1 MKTTNN
7 TNIQLDTEN
16 HQLTRIERV
25 LDYIHT
31 HIDQPLSVE
40 LLAKKSCWSRWQL
53 QRVFLSE
60 TNQTVAHY
68 VRELKLSLAA
78 ELLLSGNERI
88 VDIAL
93 NCGFN
98 SEVSFTRAFKQLFNC
113 SPSAYRKRGQRI
125 GLKTPLKATMPIHEA
140 HEIKKRLLQIRVER
154 KAEFF
159 LHGVKGEIQGLCANE
174 PNFAN
179 VVPTIWQ
186 QMHQLTGQTA
196 PLTVPAYGVI
206 DTHDIDEGKP
216 IPYWA
221 GVEVSM
227 QEMANLNKESILVV
241 PTQEYA
247 VIPYTGAIGNLNRTL
262 EWFLSAWLPQSNYR
276 GIEGF
281 ELEIYQPGF
290 NINSSDASMEYWI
303 PIQPATA

>member
-1 MKTTNN
+1 MSNSHH
-7 TNIQLDTEN
+7 QHDTDN

-40 LLAKKSCWSRWQL
+40 LLAEKSCWSRWQL

-78 ELLLSGNERI
+78 EQLLTSKERI

-98 SEVSFTRAFKQLFNC
+98 SEVSFTRAFKQLFTC

-125 GLKTPLKATMPIHEA
+125 GLKTPLQATMPVHEA

-154 KAEFF
+154 RSDFY
-159 LHGVKGEIQGLCANE
+159 LHGASGEIQGLYANE
-174 PNFAN
+174 PNYTD
-179 VVPTIWQ
+179 VVPSIWQ
-186 QMHQLTGQTA
+186 QLNQLTGKKA
-196 PLTVPAYGVI
+196 PFDVPAYGVI

-216 IPYWA
+216 APYWA
-221 GVEVSM
+221 GFEVTE
-227 QEMANLNKESILVV
+227 QAAANLNPAHILHV
-241 PTQEYA
+241 PAQEYA
-247 VIPYTGAIGNLNRTL
+247 VIPYTGAITNLDRTL

-281 ELEIYQPGF
+281 ELEIYQPTF
-290 NINSSDASMEYWI
+290 DINSEEATMEYWI
-303 PIQPATA
+303 PIQPAGK